1 MREIATWTDIG
12 APPARVWEV
21 LTDLEHYRD
30 WNPFVREAS
39 GSVAVGSRLRLRMHP
54 AHRRPMTFHPRV
66 RAVVP
71 ERELRWRGRLLVPGL
86 FDGEH
91 RFVLTD
97 LDGGG
102 TRLVQSE
109 RFTGL
114 LVPFLKRTIAD
125 TAGDFEA
132 FNRALRRRAEG
143 RATPADCSGR

>member
-1 MREIATWTDIG
+1 MREIATWIDIG

-30 WNPFVREAS
+30 WNPFIREAS
-39 GSVAVGSRLRLRMHP
+39 GEVAVGARLRLRMHP
-54 AHRRPMTFHPRV
+54 EHRRPMTFRPRV

-71 ERELRWRGRLLVPGL
+71 QRELRRLGRLLAPGL

-97 LDGGG
+97 LEGGG

-114 LVPFLKRTIAD
+114 LVPLLKRRIAD

-132 FNRALRRRAEG
+132 FNRALRKRAEG
-143 RATPADCSGR
+143 RGG